1 MQPII
6 NIATRAARRAGALM
20 LQRIDRLD
28 TLKVAEKGIGNYV
41 SDVDKSAESTIIET
55 IQKAYPEHTILSE
68 ESGQTPQESDYLWI
82 IDPLDGTNNFIHG
95 NPNFCISIAI
105 QYRGRTEHAVI
116 YDAIRDELFSATRG
130 QGAKLN
136 DHRIRVSQRNKLEGA
151 TISTSL
157 THATDQYAATFF
169 ASQHSL
175 YEQHVALRRSGSIA
189 LDLAYVA
196 AGRLDASY
204 TLGAQ
209 RWDIEAGLLL
219 VREAGGLAS
228 DLNGGESNISE
239 GELLAGNPK
248 SLKHLLQTLR
258 PHYTKKS

>member
-6 NIATRAARRAGALM
+6 NIATRAARRAGAIM

-28 TLKVAEKGIGNYV
+28 TLKVSEKGIADYV
-41 SDVDKSAESTIIET
+41 SDVDNSAEAAIIET
-55 IQKAYPEHTILSE
+55 IQKSYPEHAILSE
-68 ESGQTPQESDYLWI
+68 ESGQNQQDSEYLWI

-95 NPNFCISIAI
+95 NPNFCISIAV

-116 YDAIRDELFSATRG
+116 YDAVRDELFAATRG

-157 THATDQYAATFF
+157 THSANKYATTFF

-204 TLGAQ
+204 TLGAKN
-209 RWDIEAGLLL
+209 WDVEAGLLL
-219 VREAGGLAS
+219 IREAGGLVS
-228 DLNGGESNISE
+228 DLNGGESNISK

-248 SLKHLLQTLR
+248 SLKKLTANIAPALH
-258 PHYTKKS
+258 